1 VIRGFLPVE
10 PRFLSADEVLTL
22 HETGIDAFGGS
33 QGIRDVGLLE
43 SALAMPRQGFG
54 GEFLHEFPFG
64 MAAAYL
70 YHICE
75 NHPFV
80 DGNKRVALATCIAF
94 LRMNGWNLAAS
105 EDAAY
110 TTVLEVAQASKTK
123 QDLADWLLRNSK
135 ARMSLELRDYF
146 RSLEYGTLATVFG
159 AIAAGNIPEQVATIV
174 EAGNA
179 IPAISQ
185 ANIGAVAAEEGTDTQ
200 SAHVLR
206 QHAMLLTAIYR
217 IAEDMGY
224 EW

>member
-1 VIRGFLPVE
+1 MIRGFLPGE
-10 PRFLSADEVLTL
+10 PRFLSTDEVLTL

-33 QGIRDVGLLE
+33 HGIRDAGLLE

-54 GEFLHEFPFG
+54 GEFVHEFPFG

-70 YHICE
+70 FHLCA

-80 DGNKRVALATCIAF
+80 DGNKRLALAACIVF

-105 EDAAY
+105 EDAACAI
-110 TTVLEVAQASKTK
+110 VLDAAQSLKQKEEV
-123 QDLADWLLRNSK
+123 ADWLLRN
-135 ARMSLELRDYF
+135 ARARASLELRDFFQRLDYA
-146 RSLEYGTLATVFG
+146 TLATVFSG
-159 AIAAGNIPEQVATIV
+159 IAAGNTPEQVATIL
-174 EAGNA
+174 EADHA

-185 ANIGAVAAEEGTDTQ
+185 ANIGAVAAEQGGDAA
-200 SAHVLR
+200 SAQVLR

>member
-1 VIRGFLPVE
+1 MIRGFLPGE
-10 PRFLSADEVLTL
+10 PRFLSTDEVLTL

-33 QGIRDVGLLE
+33 HGMRDAGLLDA
-43 SALAMPRQGFG
+43 ALAMPRQGFG
-54 GEFLHEFPFG
+54 GEYVHEFPFG

-70 YHICE
+70 FHLCA

-80 DGNKRVALATCIAF
+80 DGNKRTALAACIVF
-94 LRMNGWNLAAS
+94 LRFNGWNLAVS

-110 TTVLEVAQASKTK
+110 DTVLEVAQSSKSK
-123 QDLADWLLRNSK
+123 QEIADWLLRNTR
-135 ARMSLELRDYF
+135 ARVRLELRDFFHRLDYT
-146 RSLEYGTLATVFG
+146 TLATVFG
-159 AIAAGNIPEQVATIV
+159 AIAAGKTPEQVATIV
-174 EAGNA
+174 EAGHG

-185 ANIGAVAAEEGTDTQ
+185 ANIGALAAEEGGD
-200 SAHVLR
+200 SASAKVLR